1 MSVLK
6 QLYRLQLVDSQWT
19 ARQER
24 LAQVEESL
32 GETQDLV
39 QARQVVAETEEVLQG
54 LRKHLRALEMD
65 VSTVNAKLKANQE
78 RLYGGKVRNPKELS
92 GLQEEA
98 GALRRRRSE
107 LEDQQLELMIE
118 MEGQEAELAE
128 RQARLR
134 QIEAGWNEDQSH
146 LRAEKERLAV
156 ELQELAEE
164 REDLRAP
171 IPARDLA
178 DYDDLRQR
186 YGGVGLALLK
196 GGICQVCGVDV
207 PTGVAGAVSRGE
219 GRHYCPVCNRLLYG
233 G

>member
-1 MSVLK
+1 MTVLK
-6 QLYRLQLVDSQWT
+6 QLYRLQRVDSDWT
-19 ARQER
+19 AKQER
-24 LAQVEESL
+24 LTQVEEAL
-32 GETQDLV
+32 GETQDLLL
-39 QARQVVAETEEVLQG
+39 AREAVAETDQVLDG
-54 LRKHLRALEMD
+54 LKKRLRALEMD
-65 VSTVNAKLKANQE
+65 VSSVNGKLKANQE

-107 LEDQQLELMIE
+107 LEDQELELMIE

-134 QIEAGWNEDQSH
+134 QIEATWGEDQDR
-146 LRAEKERLAV
+146 LQAEKEQLTL
-156 ELQELAEE
+156 ELQDLEE
-164 REDLRAP
+164 QREAMRAP
-171 IPARDLA
+171 IPPRDLA

-186 YGGVGLALLK
+186 YGGVGIALLK
-196 GGICQVCGVDV
+196 RGICQVCGVDV
-207 PTGVAGAVSRGE
+207 PTGVADAVARGE

>member
-6 QLYRLQLVDSQWT
+6 QLYRLQMVDTEWT
-19 ARQER
+19 AKQER
-24 LAQVEESL
+24 LTQVEEAL
-32 GETQDLV
+32 GETQDLLL
-39 QARQVVAETEEVLQG
+39 AREAAAETEQALQE
-54 LRKHLRALEMD
+54 LKKRLHALELD
-65 VSTVNAKLKANQE
+65 VSSVAGKLKANQE

-107 LEDQQLELMIE
+107 LEDQELELMIE
-118 MEGQEAELAE
+118 MEAQEAELAE
-128 RQARLR
+128 RQARLH
-134 QIEAGWNEDQSH
+134 QIEAGWREDQE
-146 LRAEKERLAV
+146 RMQAEKDRLSL
-156 ELQELAEE
+156 ELHELDEE
-164 REDLRAP
+164 REAMRAP
-171 IPARDLA
+171 IPPRDLA

-186 YGGVGLALLK
+186 YGGVGIAMLR

-207 PTGVAGAVSRGE
+207 PTGVAGAVARGE

>member
-6 QLYRLQLVDSQWT
+6 QLYRLQLLDSELT
-19 ARQER
+19 EKRER
-24 LAQVEESL
+24 LAQVEEAL
-32 GETQDLV
+32 GETQELL
-39 QARQVVAETEEVLQG
+39 QAREAAAETEQALQG
-54 LRKHLRALEMD
+54 LRKQVRTLELD
-65 VSTVNAKLKANQE
+65 VASVNDKLKANQE

-107 LEDQQLELMIE
+107 LEDHELELMME

-134 QIEAGWNEDQSH
+134 QIEAGWREEQAR
-146 LRAEKERLAV
+146 LQAERDRLA
-156 ELQELAEE
+156 QELRELEE
-164 REDLRAP
+164 EQEDMRAP
-171 IPARDLA
+171 IPPRDLA

-186 YGGVGLALLK
+186 YGGIGIAMLK
-196 GGICQVCGVDV
+196 RGICQVCGVDV
-207 PTGVAGAVSRGE
+207 PTGVADAVGRGE

>member
-1 MSVLK
+1 MTVLK
-6 QLYRLQLVDSQWT
+6 QLYRLQLVDSEWT
-19 ARQER
+19 AKHER
-24 LAQVEESL
+24 LAQVEEAL
-32 GETQDLV
+32 GETHDLLLAREAAAEMV
-39 QARQVVAETEEVLQG
+39 QVLQG
-54 LRKHLRALEMD
+54 LNKRLRALELD
-65 VSTVNAKLKANQE
+65 VQAVNDKLKANQE

-107 LEDQQLELMIE
+107 LEDQELELMIE
-118 MEGQEAELAE
+118 MEEQEAELAE

-134 QIEAGWNEDQSH
+134 QIEAGWREDQAR
-146 LRAEKERLAV
+146 LQAEKEQLAIDLHA
-156 ELQELAEE
+156 LQGE
-164 REDLRAP
+164 RQAIRTP
-171 IPARDLA
+171 IPPHDLA

-186 YGGVGLALLK
+186 YGGVGIALLRR
-196 GGICQVCGVDV
+196 GICQVCGVDV

>member
-6 QLYRLQLVDSQWT
+6 QLYRLQLLDTQWT
-19 ARQER
+19 AKGER

-39 QARQVVAETEEVLQG
+39 QAREAAAETQEALHE
-54 LRKHLRALEMD
+54 LRRQLRALELD

-78 RLYGGKVRNPKELS
+78 RLYGGKVRNPKELA

-107 LEDQQLELMIE
+107 LEDHQLELMIE
-118 MEGQEAELAE
+118 VEAHEAELAE

-146 LRAEKERLAV
+146 LRAEKDRLLRD
-156 ELQELAEE
+156 LQELDEE
-164 REDLRAP
+164 RQDMRAP

-186 YGGVGLALLK
+186 YGGVGIAMLR

-219 GRHYCPVCNRLLYG
+219 GRHYCPVCSRLLYG

>member
-1 MSVLK
+1 MTVLK
-6 QLYRLQLVDSQWT
+6 QLYRLQLTDSEWT
-19 ARQER
+19 AKRER
-24 LAQVEESL
+24 LTQVEEAL
-32 GETQDLV
+32 GETQDLL
-39 QARQVVAETEEVLQG
+39 QAREAVAETEQALQELKKR
-54 LRKHLRALEMD
+54 LRSLELD
-65 VSTVNAKLKANQE
+65 VSSVAGKLKANQE

-107 LEDQQLELMIE
+107 LEDQELELMIE
-118 MEGQEAELAE
+118 IEGQEAELAE

-134 QIEAGWNEDQSH
+134 QIEDAWREDQE
-146 LRAEKERLAV
+146 RMQAERERLALD
-156 ELQELAEE
+156 LQDLEEE
-164 REDLRAP
+164 RDAMRAP
-171 IPARDLA
+171 IPPHDLA

-186 YGGVGLALLK
+186 YGGVGIAMLRR
-196 GGICQVCGVDV
+196 GICQVCGVDV

>member
-1 MSVLK
+1 MTVLK
-6 QLYRLQLVDSQWT
+6 QLYRLQLVDSELT
-19 ARQER
+19 EKAER
-24 LAQVEESL
+24 LAQVEEAL
-32 GETQDLV
+32 GETQELLL
-39 QARQVVAETEEVLQG
+39 AREAAAEIEQVLQG
-54 LRKHLRALEMD
+54 LKKRVRALELD
-65 VSTVNAKLKANQE
+65 VSAVAEKFKANQE
-78 RLYGGKVRNPKELS
+78 RLYGGKVRNPKELT

-107 LEDQQLELMIE
+107 LEDQELELMIE

-134 QIEAGWNEDQSH
+134 QIETGWRVDQER
-146 LRAEKERLAV
+146 LLAEKVKITR
-156 ELQELAEE
+156 ELHELEEE
-164 REDLRAP
+164 REAMRAP
-171 IPARDLA
+171 IPPRDLA

-186 YGGVGLALLK
+186 YGGVGIAMLK
-196 GGICQVCGVDV
+196 RGICQVCGVDV

>member
-1 MSVLK
+1 MTVLK
-6 QLYRLQLVDSQWT
+6 QLYRLQLVDSEWT
-19 ARQER
+19 AKQER
-24 LAQVEESL
+24 LTQVEEAL
-32 GETQDLV
+32 GETQDLL
-39 QARQVVAETEEVLQG
+39 QARETAAETEEVLEG
-54 LRKHLRALEMD
+54 LKKRLRSLEMD
-65 VSTVNAKLKANQE
+65 VSSVNSKLKINQD

-107 LEDQQLELMIE
+107 LEDQELELMIE
-118 MEGQEAELAE
+118 IEGQEAELAE

-134 QIEAGWNEDQSH
+134 QIEAAWREDQEH
-146 LRAEKERLAV
+146 LQAEKEQLAV
-156 ELQELAEE
+156 ELKDLEGE
-164 REDLRAP
+164 REALRAP

-186 YGGVGLALLK
+186 YGGIGLALLK
-196 GGICQVCGVDV
+196 KGICQVCGVDV
-207 PTGVAGAVSRGE
+207 PTGVADAVARGE

>member
-1 MSVLK
+1 MTVLK
-6 QLYRLQLVDSQWT
+6 QLYRLQLVDSEWT
-19 ARQER
+19 AKQER
-24 LAQVEESL
+24 LTQVEEAL
-32 GETQDLV
+32 GETQDLL
-39 QARQVVAETEEVLQG
+39 QAREAEAETEEVLEG
-54 LRKHLRALEMD
+54 LKKRLRSLEMD
-65 VSTVNAKLKANQE
+65 VSSVNSKLKINQD

-107 LEDQQLELMIE
+107 LEDQELELMIE
-118 MEGQEAELAE
+118 IEGQEAELAE

-134 QIEAGWNEDQSH
+134 QIEAAWREDQEH
-146 LRAEKERLAV
+146 LQAEKEQLAV
-156 ELQELAEE
+156 ELQDLKGE
-164 REDLRAP
+164 REALRAP

-186 YGGVGLALLK
+186 YGGIGLALLK
-196 GGICQVCGVDV
+196 KGICQVCGVDV
-207 PTGVAGAVSRGE
+207 PTGVADAVARGE

>member
-1 MSVLK
+1 MGSEMCI
-6 QLYRLQLVDSQWT
+6 RD
-19 ARQER
+19 R
-24 LAQVEESL
+24 VEEAL
-32 GETQDLV
+32 GETQDLL
-39 QARQVVAETEEVLQG
+39 QAREAEAETEEVLEG
-54 LRKHLRALEMD
+54 LKKRLRSLEMD
-65 VSTVNAKLKANQE
+65 VSSVNSKLKINQD

-107 LEDQQLELMIE
+107 LEDQELELMIE
-118 MEGQEAELAE
+118 IEGQEAELAE

-134 QIEAGWNEDQSH
+134 QIEAAWREDQEH
-146 LRAEKERLAV
+146 LQAEKEQLAV
-156 ELQELAEE
+156 ELQDLKGE
-164 REDLRAP
+164 REALRAP

-186 YGGVGLALLK
+186 YGGIGLALLK
-196 GGICQVCGVDV
+196 KGICQVCGVDV
-207 PTGVAGAVSRGE
+207 PTGVADAVARGE